1 MQSGNCMNIQT
12 ASAQRTSKH
21 SRHLLRT
28 FAEIINS
35 LRSDSMISAHN
46 ADFRSCRSSNAC
58 ADCLKCSHN
67 FSPADFR
74 NRLSKTQRASDV
86 ILQHCSV
93 IIYAPE
99 LYDKSVPAELHPFS
113 AYLGKGRNRTQPCE
127 MFTLTLFV
135 TYILQYL

>member
-1 MQSGNCMNIQT
+1 MRPGNCMNIQT

-35 LRSDSMISAHN
+35 LRSDKMISAHN

-67 FSPADFR
+67 SSPANIR
-74 NRLSKTQRASDV
+74 NRLITGYGLFHTFCIIYNHTISP
-86 ILQHCSV
+86 ILQIVNKKRGLPHESSFAHISSEGNLRRRRHLV
-93 IIYAPE
+93 
-99 LYDKSVPAELHPFS
+99 KTS
-113 AYLGKGRNRTQPCE
+113 A
-127 MFTLTLFV
+127 
-135 TYILQYL
+135 